1 MQSGEFM
8 RILIVEDEKR
18 LADTI
23 AEIMQKDGNSTEV
36 SYDGEEGL
44 DNAMSGIFDAI
55 ILDVMLPYVN
65 GFEIVRR
72 MRKSNISTPVLML
85 TAKAQTADKV
95 TGLESGADYYL
106 TKPFETSELLACVH
120 AISRR
125 RGEVVMDELTFGDI
139 TLSLSTFELRSP
151 NKRIGLRRKEF
162 DVLRLLLMNSNQIV
176 TKETILLKIWG
187 VESNAEDNNVEVYIS
202 FLRKKL
208 AFVGSKVSINTV
220 RNIGYKLE
228 VQEDKA

>member
-1 MQSGEFM
+1 M

-18 LADTI
+18 LADTV
-23 AEIMQKDGNSTEV
+23 AEIMQKDGCATEV
-36 SYDGEEGL
+36 AYDGEEGL
-44 DNAMSGIFDAI
+44 DNAMTGIFDAI
-55 ILDVMLPYVN
+55 ILDVMLPYIN

-72 MRKSNISTPVLML
+72 LRRAGINTPVLLL
-85 TAKAQTADKV
+85 TAKAQTTDKV

-106 TKPFETSELLACVH
+106 TQPFETSELLACVH

-125 RGEVVMDELTFGDI
+125 RGEVVMDELSFGDI
-139 TLSLSTFELRSP
+139 RLGIATFELRGPLKS
-151 NKRIGLRRKEF
+151 IALRRKEF
-162 DVLRLLLMNSNQIV
+162 DVLRLLLMNSTQIV

-187 VESNAEDNNVEVYIS
+187 CESNAEDNNVEVYIS

-208 AFVGSKVSINTV
+208 AFVGSRVCINTV

-228 VQEDKA
+228 MQEEKS